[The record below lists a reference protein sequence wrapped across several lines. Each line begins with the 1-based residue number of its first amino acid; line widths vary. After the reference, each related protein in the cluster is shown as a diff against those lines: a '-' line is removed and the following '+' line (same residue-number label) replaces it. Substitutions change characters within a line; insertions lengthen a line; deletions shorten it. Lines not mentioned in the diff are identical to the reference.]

1 MKSKEQELL
10 DKLDPST
17 DETDVR
23 SFADVVKVRLD
34 IVNLFLTDKCAH
46 VNIFLIS
53 SRYFS
58 LKVNNKIG
66 STIEVDAQSVKKTRA
81 TP

>member
-23 SFADVVKVRLD
+23 SFADVVKGENFKEMFV
-34 IVNLFLTDKCAH
+34 
-46 VNIFLIS
+46 
-53 SRYFS
+53 
-58 LKVNNKIG
+58 LK
-66 STIEVDAQSVKKTRA
+66 T
-81 TP
+81 